1 MKPKFTQYPH
11 IENLDE
17 MPKIFDLPEVVV
29 TEKVHGS
36 GARIAVIDGQL
47 HIGGRKMEFTD
58 IRPDTRDGLCFIQWV
73 LDTGLDKRMLEAFA
87 GQDVVLYGEWHG
99 SGTPK
104 KNWPQVQKG
113 VKYIKGNDLRI
124 FDAKVND
131 RYVPFDDIK
140 TWAAKVG
147 LKTMPVLYRGKPDKD
162 VFYSLVDTMSK
173 VGEENGIV
181 DPENS
186 IEGIVIRPPELIW
199 DEKWNVIMAKL
210 KIGKWAERASEQ
222 KNPKMQAKPKAIIPG
237 AEEFA
242 KEFVTDTRMDHV
254 LDQLREEGKSL
265 DKSSMGDVM
274 RLMGQD
280 VKREGAGALE
290 RSNLE
295 WKDVSQ
301 FVTKLTKELFLKR
314 V

>member
-1 MKPKFTQYPH
+1 M
-11 IENLDE
+11 DE
-17 MPKIFDLPEVVV
+17 MPRIFDLPEVVV

-36 GARIAVIDGQL
+36 GARIAVIDGQI
-47 HIGGRKMEFTD
+47 HIGGRKLEFTD
-58 IRPDTRDGLCFIQWV
+58 IRPDNRDGLCFIQWV
-73 LDTGLDKRMLEAFA
+73 LDTGLDKRMLEAFT

-113 VKYIKGNDLRI
+113 ITYIKGNDLRI
-124 FDAKVND
+124 FDAKVNGK
-131 RYVPFDDIK
+131 YVPFDEIK

-147 LKTMPVLYRGKPDKD
+147 LKTMPVLYRGRPDNEK
-162 VFYSLVDTMSK
+162 FYSLVDTMSK

-181 DPENS
+181 DPENT
-186 IEGIVIRPPELIW
+186 IEGIVIRPPELVW
-199 DEKWNVIMAKL
+199 DEKGNAIMAKL
-210 KIGKWAERASEQ
+210 KIGKWAERASQQ
-222 KNPKMQAKPKAIIPG
+222 KNPNQMKPKPKEIIPG

-254 LDQLREEGKSL
+254 LDQLREEGKPF

-280 VKREGAGALE
+280 VKREGAKALE
-290 RSNLE
+290 DANLE

-301 FVTKLTKELFLKR
+301 FVTKFTKEVFLRR
-314 V
+314 VK